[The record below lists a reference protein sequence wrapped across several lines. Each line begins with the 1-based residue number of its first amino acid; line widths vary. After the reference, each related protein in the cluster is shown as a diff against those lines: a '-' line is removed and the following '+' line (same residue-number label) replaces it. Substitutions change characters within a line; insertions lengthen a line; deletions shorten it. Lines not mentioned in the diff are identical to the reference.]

1 MLSTIPLLFVSRHS
15 IPTTQCNCY
24 SVPKLTHTPLTPTY
38 RQNRCDS
45 ARFCAFPFAILFTPY
60 HFYQHTLHSTLPL
73 NKFPNIK
80 LFFPRRFLLSIP
92 LTTQTRTLLQP
103 HKLSSIYFNYIIPA
117 TFAENVI
124 RFPTSTPLRLPSTP
138 PSIIDF
144 RPHFLISTLI
154 TFRILL
160 YY

>member
-45 ARFCAFPFAILFTPY
+45 ARFCAFPFAILFTPH
-60 HFYQHTLHSTLPL
+60 HFYQHTLRFTLP
-73 NKFPNIK
+73 NNFSHNYK
-80 LFFPRRFLLSIP
+80 LFFPRRFPLSTP
-92 LTTQTRTLLQP
+92 LTTQTKTLPQP

-117 TFAENVI
+117 TFAKNVI
-124 RFPTSTPLRLPSTP
+124 
-138 PSIIDF
+138 
-144 RPHFLISTLI
+144 
-154 TFRILL
+154 
-160 YY
+160 